1 MRNQIEWLK
10 DILDAI
16 IQIEKYAAKGE
27 SEYFQN
33 ELIQKWMVYHL
44 QIIGEAANKI
54 SADINERFTKIP
66 WAQIVGL
73 RNIIV
78 HEYFG
83 VDVEEIWNTIIHDIP
98 KLKTEIEQIILSL
111 NIMRP

>member
-1 MRNQIEWLK
+1 MRKEIEWLK
-10 DILDAI
+10 DILEAI
-16 IQIEKYAAKGE
+16 EQIEKYAVKGE
-27 SEYFQN
+27 DEYLQN

-54 SADINERFTKIP
+54 SNEVQNKFFSISWP
-66 WAQIVGL
+66 QIIGL

-83 VDVEEIWNTIIHDIP
+83 IDVEEIWNTVMIDIP
-98 KLKTEIEQIILSL
+98 NLKIKILKIIEKLK
-111 NIMRP
+111 

>member
-1 MRNQIEWLK
+1 MRKQIEWLK

-16 IQIEKYAAKGE
+16 EQIEKYAVRGE
-27 SEYFQN
+27 REYTQN

-54 SADINERFTKIP
+54 SYEIQNKSASTP
-66 WAQIVGL
+66 WSQIIGL

-83 VDVEEIWNTIIHDIP
+83 IDLEEIWNTVIIDIP
-98 KLKTEIEQIILSL
+98 KLKIEISKIINELE
-111 NIMRP
+111 

>member
-10 DILDAI
+10 DIFDAI
-16 IQIEKYAAKGE
+16 LQIEKYAAKGE
-27 SEYFQN
+27 RKYFQN

-44 QIIGEAANKI
+44 QIIGEAANKT
-54 SADINERFTKIP
+54 SEETKRRTAKIP
-66 WAQIVGL
+66 WDQIVGL

-83 VDVEEIWNTIIHDIP
+83 IDLEEIWNTIQFDIP
-98 KLKTEIEQIILSL
+98 KLKVEIDKIIQSL
-111 NIMRP
+111 NNQ